1 MNAKVEKTPS
11 NQKFGFV
18 FTIIF
23 VILGLVSFF
32 EQLFGAT
39 IVLNVLAVIFL
50 LVTLLLPNILTPLNK
65 LWMNFG
71 VLLGTIVNPIVLG
84 IIFFGL
90 FMPIGLVMKLFKR
103 DELNIKFRVK
113 GSYWKKRDVN
123 SDQLSSFKNPF

>member
-1 MNAKVEKTPS
+1 MNAKLEKSPS
-11 NQKFGFV
+11 NHKFGFV
-18 FTIIF
+18 FTVIF
-23 VILGLVSFF
+23 VILGLVSFV
-32 EQLFGAT
+32 EQLFGAA
-39 IVLNVLAVIFL
+39 IFLNVLAVIFL
-50 LVTLLLPNILTPLNK
+50 LITLLLPNILTPLNK

-90 FMPIGLVMKLFKR
+90 FMPIGLIMKLLQR
-103 DELNIKFRVK
+103 DELNLKFRVK

>member
-1 MNAKVEKTPS
+1 MNAKLEKTPS
-11 NQKFGFV
+11 NHKFGFV
-18 FTIIF
+18 FTVIF
-23 VILGLVSFF
+23 VILGLVSFV
-32 EQLFGAT
+32 EQLFGAA
-39 IVLNVLAVIFL
+39 IFLNVLAVIFL
-50 LVTLLLPNILTPLNK
+50 LITLLLPNILTPLNK

-90 FMPIGLVMKLFKR
+90 FMPIGLIMKLLQR
-103 DELNIKFRVK
+103 DELNLKFRVK

>member
-1 MNAKVEKTPS
+1 MNAKLEKSPS
-11 NQKFGFV
+11 NHKFGFV
-18 FTIIF
+18 FTVIF
-23 VILGLVSFF
+23 VILGLVSFV
-32 EQLFGAT
+32 EQLFGAA
-39 IVLNVLAVIFL
+39 IFLNVLAVIFL
-50 LVTLLLPNILTPLNK
+50 LITLLLPNILTPLNK

-90 FMPIGLVMKLFKR
+90 FMPIGLIMKLFQR
-103 DELNIKFRVK
+103 DELNLKFRVK